1 MDAVTHTELRRN
13 SGIPHGPVKAKAQ
26 VKDEVVVT
34 AVHKPFYCL
43 KLLQGFRSGFFHV
56 FNGRIFRNGIGCCR
70 EFAAL
75 GDVCPHFPLFIV
87 QPPAHGVAAG
97 EHVGVALGVYHGA
110 ASAHGEAHD
119 GPLALASAAVE
130 LGLHRREELLEEE
143 VFVVPSGDIE
153 IAVMVGV
160 DIGVAGVWHEHH
172 ERPALAGSDEFV
184 CNPVHPAQFLPGG
197 VVVRESVEEH
207 NQRIMLRRVISLRKV
222 HVVVLVHSQ
231 NVAVDRVGFN
241 FSLRKCAGGH
251 KSGGNNGYQSFHTAK
266 LHNFPHSVHV
276 FGRFCGRAGKNA
288 YLCGMLLS
296 LLYVL
301 ISGIALPVGGIQMQ
315 YLWRNQLGDVYSL
328 GLGSAACLG
337 AAAATMSGWCSLTV
351 GSFICT
357 LICTLVCFFVTLK
370 VNTQQL
376 ITFGI
381 LFGTFI
387 GSLGTIVV
395 TNAPNGDLLK
405 QYYLWGAA
413 NFRLEGVTTGDI
425 IFSLV
430 LFGIGLGVALWQAG
444 RLTRHF
450 KEEIEI
456 PGRDK
461 AWLLLAIMCLV
472 TSSVSICGP
481 IGFISL
487 GVPNLSRLIC
497 RSTDIRKHYLISS
510 AMGVGLL
517 LITYLVV
524 QYVNFGIY
532 LPISATMAILALPLM
547 ALIFVKSP
555 GQNKS

>member
-1 MDAVTHTELRRN
+1 
-13 SGIPHGPVKAKAQ
+13 
-26 VKDEVVVT
+26 
-34 AVHKPFYCL
+34 
-43 KLLQGFRSGFFHV
+43 
-56 FNGRIFRNGIGCCR
+56 
-70 EFAAL
+70 
-75 GDVCPHFPLFIV
+75 
-87 QPPAHGVAAG
+87 
-97 EHVGVALGVYHGA
+97 
-110 ASAHGEAHD
+110 
-119 GPLALASAAVE
+119 
-130 LGLHRREELLEEE
+130 
-143 VFVVPSGDIE
+143 
-153 IAVMVGV
+153 
-160 DIGVAGVWHEHH
+160 
-172 ERPALAGSDEFV
+172 
-184 CNPVHPAQFLPGG
+184 
-197 VVVRESVEEH
+197 
-207 NQRIMLRRVISLRKV
+207 
-222 HVVVLVHSQ
+222 
-231 NVAVDRVGFN
+231 
-241 FSLRKCAGGH
+241 
-251 KSGGNNGYQSFHTAK
+251 
-266 LHNFPHSVHV
+266 
-276 FGRFCGRAGKNA
+276 
-288 YLCGMLLS
+288 MLLS

-301 ISGIALPVGGIQMQ
+301 LSGIALPVGGIQMQ

-357 LICTLVCFFVTLK
+357 LICTIICFFVTLK

-395 TNAPNGDLLK
+395 TNAPTGDHLK

-425 IFSLV
+425 LFSVV
-430 LFGIGLGVALWQAG
+430 LFAVGFGVALWQAK

-456 PGRDK
+456 PNVDK

-472 TSSVSICGP
+472 TSAVSICGP

-497 RSTDIRKHYLISS
+497 KSKDIRQHYWISS

-524 QYVNFGIY
+524 EFVNFGIY
-532 LPISATMAILALPLM
+532 LPISATMAIIALPLM
-547 ALIFVKSP
+547 AMIFVKTP
-555 GQNKS
+555 EKEM